1 MSQLSIVLQA
11 GPMCPMCDRMAG
23 MGGWGM
29 LVIAVFWI
37 SLLGAGGW
45 IVYRL
50 VRGSRRGAAGRD
62 AEQILRERYA
72 RGEIDRESYERM
84 RGDLRS

>member
-1 MSQLSIVLQA
+1 MSQLSLVLQA
-11 GPMCPMCDRMAG
+11 GRMCPMCERMAA

-37 SLLGAGGW
+37 LLLGAIGW

-62 AEQILRERYA
+62 PEQILSERYA

-84 RGDLRS
+84 RDDLRS